1 MIDFCCQIIN
11 FTNIFVTI
19 LCSSSIEI
27 GHCGWASVFTYKINF
42 CNSFPFSKVQIY
54 LLWIRLLFM
63 YIMYMFRNVFD
74 FMVFNSA
81 CFIDKF
87 IENPNIFLTDHSK
100 RFFSHCITLF
110 LSNSLILLVF
120 LGELSSF
127 VSFLFCSFFFL
138 TFTILGAVFTS
149 GCFQQN
155 AIWVKLGKN
164 GHLFRRLDLT

>member
-1 MIDFCCQIIN
+1 M
-11 FTNIFVTI
+11 
-19 LCSSSIEI
+19 
-27 GHCGWASVFTYKINF
+27 
-42 CNSFPFSKVQIY
+42 
-54 LLWIRLLFM
+54 FM

-127 VSFLFCSFFFL
+127 VSFHFCSFFFL

-164 GHLFRRLDLT
+164 GHLFRRPFWHYTLFDSGLRFGTGQNNS